1 MKNKESGDVEKN
13 FKRFG
18 VVNADWAKNG
28 LTAWVVSSFSFLYYY
43 FLFALD
49 ERLTAL
55 VQLNKTLSS
64 SFVFVV
70 VGGVPVLLHLFFIF
84 CSTTESNEV
93 KK

>member
-70 VGGVPVLLHLFFIF
+70 VGGVLLHLFFIF
-84 CSTTESNEV
+84 FCSTTESSEV